1 MCLLGI
7 HTRDVALNLTDTVIF
22 EIGMGPKLSS
32 LTLLKFQLVNGGHP
46 GETRKIDNLFLH
58 LLWLLL
64 LLFFCKNTLNIHR
77 TIAALSQHY
86 ACNMKRFISY
96 LYDHSVNHTN
106 LCILDCSSP
115 QVRCDFH
122 YMISEWS

>member
-64 LLFFCKNTLNIHR
+64 LFFFL
-77 TIAALSQHY
+77 
-86 ACNMKRFISY
+86 
-96 LYDHSVNHTN
+96 
-106 LCILDCSSP
+106 
-115 QVRCDFH
+115 
-122 YMISEWS
+122 